1 MKSFVRSI
9 RLAAAFLLLIGVHQA
24 SAQVTGSIE
33 FTTTFPFAV
42 GYANVPAGT
51 YTLRPDDHD
60 PGIFEL
66 TGKNVTVL
74 FLTDTIEARE
84 RPATSEIVF
93 KRYGNGYVLKD
104 VWMQG
109 STVGAEAIAAEA
121 EKHAAAR
128 GETKSDYRVAALRAS
143 QSNRH

>member
-9 RLAAAFLLLIGVHQA
+9 VIAAGFLVVIGVHQA

-51 YTLRPDDHD
+51 YTLRPDDQD
-60 PGIFEL
+60 PGVLEL
-66 TGKNVTVL
+66 TGKNVSVL

-84 RPATSEIVF
+84 PSATSEIVF

-109 STVGAEAIAAEA
+109 STTGAEAIAAEA

-128 GETKSDYRVAALRAS
+128 GETATDYRVSALKGK
-143 QSNRH
+143 QSNRR